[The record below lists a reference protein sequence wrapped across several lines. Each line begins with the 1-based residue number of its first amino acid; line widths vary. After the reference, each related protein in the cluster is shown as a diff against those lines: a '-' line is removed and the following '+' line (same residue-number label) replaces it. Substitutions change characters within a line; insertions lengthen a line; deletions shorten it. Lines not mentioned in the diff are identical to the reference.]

1 MTDTDG
7 MLDMKDIVKE
17 VVDKLI
23 NGCGE
28 EADGEMWKERIL
40 KAQAIVE
47 EADSSVIPDEDAEVM
62 ASVGSLLMGVMDS
75 VGNPITIM
83 MERDNIK
90 TTLAI
95 CLKAAYFIGRQGG
108 KTS

>member
-40 KAQAIVE
+40 KAQAIV
-47 EADSSVIPDEDAEVM
+47 VPDEDAEVM

-108 KTS
+108 KMS